1 MNFEHIS
8 YQEKETD
15 GGFIEINEVNENK
28 LINNEKIEYTIVFL
42 ADECVNK
49 GDIIRCYKEDKK
61 INSIENSSFI
71 GIEKTEKNIT
81 KNNEEILLNLIN
93 VSSQERCKLIHKI
106 IYEQGDG
113 FLIFFSYEDKESFI
127 SVKLWYDNIIKYK
140 KDLNN
145 IPIFIVGINKKHS
158 VKELRNLTEKILGE
172 KLGSKHFE
180 FKNYNDKDIKRINS
194 VINDLVYLLY
204 KSKKNNIK

>member
-8 YQEKETD
+8 YQEKEIE

-61 INSIENSSFI
+61 INSIENSFFI
-71 GIEKTEKNIT
+71 GIEKTEKIIT
-81 KNNEEILLNLIN
+81 ENNEEILLNLIN

-113 FLIFFSYEDKESFI
+113 FLIFFSYEDKESFV

-145 IPIFIVGINKKHS
+145 VPIFIVGINKKYS
-158 VKELRNLTEKILGE
+158 GKELRNLTQILRE
-172 KLGSKHFE
+172 KLGPKQFE
-180 FKNYNDKDIKRINS
+180 FKNCNDKDIKRINS
-194 VINDLVYLLY
+194 VINDLVYLIY
-204 KSKKNNIK
+204 KSNKK

>member
-8 YQEKETD
+8 YQEKETES
-15 GGFIEINEVNENK
+15 GFIEITEVNENK
-28 LINNEKIEYTIVFL
+28 QIINEKIEYTIVFL

-61 INSIENSSFI
+61 INSIENSFFI
-71 GIEKTEKNIT
+71 GIEKTEKTIT
-81 KNNEEILLNLIN
+81 ENNEEILLNLIN

-113 FLIFFSYEDKESFI
+113 FLIFFSYEDKESFV

-145 IPIFIVGINKKHS
+145 VPIFIVGINKKYS
-158 VKELRNLTEKILGE
+158 GKELRNLTQILRE
-172 KLGSKHFE
+172 KLGPKQFE
-180 FKNYNDKDIKRINS
+180 FKNCNDKDIKRINS
-194 VINDLVYLLY
+194 VINDLVYLIY
-204 KSKKNNIK
+204 KSNKK

>member
-15 GGFIEINEVNENK
+15 GGFIEITEVNENK
-28 LINNEKIEYTIVFL
+28 KIINEKIEYTIVFL

-49 GDIIRCYKEDKK
+49 GNIIRCYKEDKK
-61 INSIENSSFI
+61 INSIENISFI
-71 GIEKTEKNIT
+71 GIEKTEKTIT
-81 KNNEEILLNLIN
+81 ENNEEILLNLIN

-140 KDLNN
+140 KDLKKV
-145 IPIFIVGINKKHS
+145 PIFIVGINIKKS
-158 VKELRNLTEKILGE
+158 VKENKKKLEE

-194 VINDLVYLLY
+194 IINDLVYLIY
-204 KSKKNNIK
+204 KSNKK

>member
-8 YQEKETD
+8 YQEKETES
-15 GGFIEINEVNENK
+15 GFIEITEVNENK
-28 LINNEKIEYTIVFL
+28 QIINEKIEYTIVFL

-49 GDIIRCYKEDKK
+49 GNIIRCYKEDKK
-61 INSIENSSFI
+61 INSIENISFI
-71 GIEKTEKNIT
+71 GIEKTEKTIT
-81 KNNEEILLNLIN
+81 ENNEEILLNLIN

-140 KDLNN
+140 KDLKKV
-145 IPIFIVGINKKHS
+145 PIFIVGINIKKS
-158 VKELRNLTEKILGE
+158 VKETKKILEE

-194 VINDLVYLLY
+194 IINDLVYLIY
-204 KSKKNNIK
+204 KSNKK

>member
-8 YQEKETD
+8 YQEKEIE

-61 INSIENSSFI
+61 INSIENSFFI
-71 GIEKTEKNIT
+71 GIEKTEKTIT
-81 KNNEEILLNLIN
+81 ENNEEILLNLIN

-113 FLIFFSYEDKESFI
+113 FLIFFSYEDKESFV

-145 IPIFIVGINKKHS
+145 VPIFIVGINKKYS
-158 VKELRNLTEKILGE
+158 GKELRNLTQILRE
-172 KLGSKHFE
+172 KLGPKQFE
-180 FKNYNDKDIKRINS
+180 FKNCNDKDIKRINS
-194 VINDLVYLLY
+194 VINDLVYLIY
-204 KSKKNNIK
+204 KSNKK

>member
-8 YQEKETD
+8 YQEKETES
-15 GGFIEINEVNENK
+15 GFIEITEVNENK
-28 LINNEKIEYTIVFL
+28 KIINEKIEYTIVFL

-61 INSIENSSFI
+61 INSIENISFI
-71 GIEKTEKNIT
+71 GIEKTEKTIT
-81 KNNEEILLNLIN
+81 ENNEEILLNLIN

-140 KDLNN
+140 KDLNKV
-145 IPIFIVGINKKHS
+145 PIFIVGINIKKS
-158 VKELRNLTEKILGE
+158 VKETKKILEE

-194 VINDLVYLLY
+194 IINDLVYLIY
-204 KSKKNNIK
+204 KSNKK

>member
-15 GGFIEINEVNENK
+15 GGFIEITEVNENK
-28 LINNEKIEYTIVFL
+28 QIINEKIEYTIVFL

-49 GDIIRCYKEDKK
+49 GNIIRCYKEDKK
-61 INSIENSSFI
+61 INSIENISFI
-71 GIEKTEKNIT
+71 GIEKTEKTIT
-81 KNNEEILLNLIN
+81 ENNEEILLNLIN

-140 KDLNN
+140 KDLNKV
-145 IPIFIVGINKKHS
+145 PIFIVGINIKKS
-158 VKELRNLTEKILGE
+158 VKETKKILEE

-194 VINDLVYLLY
+194 IINDLVYLIY
-204 KSKKNNIK
+204 KSNKK

>member
-15 GGFIEINEVNENK
+15 GGFIEITEVNENK
-28 LINNEKIEYTIVFL
+28 KIINEKIEYTIVFL

-49 GDIIRCYKEDKK
+49 GNIIRCYKEDKK
-61 INSIENSSFI
+61 INSIENISFI
-71 GIEKTEKNIT
+71 GIEKTEKTIT
-81 KNNEEILLNLIN
+81 ENNEEILLNLIN

-140 KDLNN
+140 KDLNKV
-145 IPIFIVGINKKHS
+145 PIFIVGINIKKS
-158 VKELRNLTEKILGE
+158 VKETKKILEE

-194 VINDLVYLLY
+194 IINDLVYLIY
-204 KSKKNNIK
+204 KSNKK